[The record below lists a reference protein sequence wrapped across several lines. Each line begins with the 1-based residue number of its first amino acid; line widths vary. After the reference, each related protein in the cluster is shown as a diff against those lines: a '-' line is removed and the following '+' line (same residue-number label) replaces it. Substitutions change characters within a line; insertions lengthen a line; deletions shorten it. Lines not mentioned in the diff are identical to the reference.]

1 MVKIIFETEEEIKIT
16 PTPRPNRAT
25 VEAILRNALAYRR
38 GKVATIGKDPKA
50 GLKEQM
56 AAELLRLW
64 DLHGDNQ
71 T

>member
-1 MVKIIFETEEEIKIT
+1 MVKIIFETPQEIEIK
-16 PTPRPNRAT
+16 PTPRPKRAT
-25 VEAILRNALAYRR
+25 VEAILKNALAYRR
-38 GKVATIGKDPKA
+38 GKVATIGKDPKP

-56 AAELLRLW
+56 AAELIRLW